1 MEARRGIQS
10 FVLRQGRLTPGQK
23 HALEELWP
31 VYGLDL
37 AVGMIDPSVVFGRK
51 AQVTLEIGFGMG
63 DSLLEQAVANPDRD
77 YLGIEVH
84 KPGVGHLLLKMKE
97 AGCSNIR
104 IYSEDSIQVLQQV
117 IPDQVVDTVQLFFP
131 DPWPKKR
138 HHKRRIVNTA
148 FLTLIKR
155 KLRSGGVFHMATD
168 WAPYA
173 EDVAALLKTQEAYE
187 PVSPP
192 PRAQTKFE
200 RRGLKLGHEIR
211 DLAFSVS

>member
-104 IYSEDSIQVLQQV
+104 I
-117 IPDQVVDTVQLFFP
+117 
-131 DPWPKKR
+131 
-138 HHKRRIVNTA
+138 
-148 FLTLIKR
+148 
-155 KLRSGGVFHMATD
+155 
-168 WAPYA
+168 
-173 EDVAALLKTQEAYE
+173 
-187 PVSPP
+187 
-192 PRAQTKFE
+192 
-200 RRGLKLGHEIR
+200 
-211 DLAFSVS
+211 